1 MFVFLKLN
9 MLDSAFCKVVVKQ
22 FDYCLYLQLK
32 VRVDIVHIS
41 QYQYSAQQEKEKSE
55 AVID

>member
-1 MFVFLKLN
+1 

-41 QYQYSAQQEKEKSE
+41 QYQYSAQQEKEKNE